1 MDTELD
7 AITRQVP
14 AMGLLF
20 GMLKACCWARSL
32 LGRVRPTFNGL
43 GREGEWG
50 VVLPEPVG
58 RRQFFANPAGASID
72 LRHESSRMVILAE
85 SKLYIA
91 KLKANGDP
99 VWKQ

>member
-7 AITRQVP
+7 AITQQVP
-14 AMGLLF
+14 AMGLPF

-50 VVLPEPVG
+50 VVLPEPGG
-58 RRQFFANPAGASID
+58 RRRFLANSRGLRSIFVMD
-72 LRHESSRMVILAE
+72 RSRMVILAE